1 MASQTKELISKGN
14 TAYSSGEIDEAI
26 DLYTRALAID
36 ENNHILY
43 SNRSAA
49 YAKLENYENAIKD
62 AEQCIKIKPDFI
74 KGYTRKASV
83 LAFLKRY
90 DDAIKVYEAGLAIDP
105 NNQQIITELEAARKS
120 AAEAPPNGF
129 SFFADPLFINQL
141 MSNPKAKELLKD
153 PETAKL
159 VKMMQENPENTSLLT
174 NVKLIKL
181 IGTVLGIN
189 GSSTENEVQINKKTH
204 KKKETNSLK
213 SSTNATKTPEQNQA
227 EEEKE
232 KGNEAYKKKDFET
245 ALNHYNKA
253 TELDPNNMTFYTN
266 RAAVYFEQKRW
277 DDCIHECEKAIDIGR
292 ENQADYKLIAK
303 AYARMGNVKVQ
314 ENNYHDSIKYYN
326 RSLSEFRNPD
336 ILKKKQEIEKIVK
349 EQERVAYINPELA
362 EQEKAKGSE
371 FFQKADY
378 PNALK
383 HYTEAIKRNPSDA
396 KVYSNRAACFMKLME
411 FQFALKDCDEGIALD
426 PTLLKCHLRKGHALM
441 AMKDFSQAMSAFGK
455 ALEIDPNCPDAIE
468 GFQQCSIRPSNNDPE
483 EVLKRATTD
492 PEIQAILSDPSMG
505 LILQQMENEPQAL
518 HHHLRNPAIAHKIH
532 KLIDCGIIDIR
543 HG

>member
-159 VKMMQENPENTSLLT
+159 VKMMQENPENTS
-174 NVKLIKL
+174 
-181 IGTVLGIN
+181 
-189 GSSTENEVQINKKTH
+189 
-204 KKKETNSLK
+204 
-213 SSTNATKTPEQNQA
+213 
-227 EEEKE
+227 
-232 KGNEAYKKKDFET
+232 Y
-245 ALNHYNKA
+245 
-253 TELDPNNMTFYTN
+253 
-266 RAAVYFEQKRW
+266 
-277 DDCIHECEKAIDIGR
+277 
-292 ENQADYKLIAK
+292 
-303 AYARMGNVKVQ
+303 
-314 ENNYHDSIKYYN
+314 
-326 RSLSEFRNPD
+326 
-336 ILKKKQEIEKIVK
+336 
-349 EQERVAYINPELA
+349 
-362 EQEKAKGSE
+362 
-371 FFQKADY
+371 
-378 PNALK
+378 
-383 HYTEAIKRNPSDA
+383 
-396 KVYSNRAACFMKLME
+396 
-411 FQFALKDCDEGIALD
+411 
-426 PTLLKCHLRKGHALM
+426 
-441 AMKDFSQAMSAFGK
+441 
-455 ALEIDPNCPDAIE
+455 
-468 GFQQCSIRPSNNDPE
+468 
-483 EVLKRATTD
+483 
-492 PEIQAILSDPSMG
+492 
-505 LILQQMENEPQAL
+505 
-518 HHHLRNPAIAHKIH
+518 
-532 KLIDCGIIDIR
+532 
-543 HG
+543 